1 MMRMMRTD
9 FGSVE
14 GGKDGRGR
22 RKIAVVEVVFEN
34 GFTWTRDGDR
44 RGRGGA
50 ALWRGHLKMLKGW
63 SRHLLVHGHA
73 HLMKVTSRVCRS
85 RRRAVYQSAITPTP
99 IGPHYPPS
107 TTTIIP
113 RPITIPTT
121 TTTGDSHKQNV

>member
-1 MMRMMRTD
+1 
-9 FGSVE
+9 
-14 GGKDGRGR
+14 
-22 RKIAVVEVVFEN
+22 
-34 GFTWTRDGDR
+34 
-44 RGRGGA
+44 
-50 ALWRGHLKMLKGW
+50 MLKGW

-113 RPITIPTT
+113 RPITLPTT
-121 TTTGDSHKQNV
+121 TTTGDSHKQNVRIILLKKSMSVSYTYTYVHAHIYSTGHSLSKNNSYEEVSFSLSLLFNLNYIGDIR